1 MSSQYCA
8 RRLAYSALAITFV
21 FVMCAF
27 TAVAQQ
33 TSKTIT
39 THGQPEQQVTVQNGE
54 VVYVS
59 GNDLVVRNLDTGE
72 VTSFLVP
79 DTARATVDGREVSV
93 HDLKPGM
100 KLQRTITTTTMPST
114 VTTVQTVQG
123 RVWQITPPTSVILT
137 LPDGTNQR
145 YRIPKD
151 QKFTVNGQETDAF
164 HLKKGMNVSATV
176 VTEVPKTLVAEQK
189 TVTGQ
194 MPAPPPTPPMVGA
207 LLIIERPAPA
217 AAPTAPTSEVAA
229 AQPGPAKLPQTGS
242 ELPLLGLIGLLLSG
256 ASLGVKFLRR

>member
-1 MSSQYCA
+1 MSSPHLT
-8 RRLAYSALAITFV
+8 RTSAYSTLAMIFV
-21 FVMCAF
+21 FVMCCSA
-27 TAVAQQ
+27 AVAQETSQ
-33 TSKTIT
+33 TTMT
-39 THGQPEQQVTVQNGE
+39 QGQPEQQVTVQNGE

-72 VTSFLVP
+72 LRNFVVP
-79 DTARATVDGREVSV
+79 DSARVTVDGQQLSV

-100 KLQRTITTTTMPST
+100 KLQRTITTTTTPRT
-114 VTTVQTVQG
+114 VTTVTTIQG
-123 RVWQITPPTSVILT
+123 KVWHVSPPNSVILT
-137 LPDGTNQR
+137 LADGTNKQ

-151 QKFTVNGQETDAF
+151 QKFTINGKETDAF

-176 VTEVPKTLVAEQK
+176 VTEVPETHVAEQR

-207 LLIIERPAPA
+207 LLIEEPAEPAP
-217 AAPTAPTSEVAA
+217 PQVASA
-229 AQPGPAKLPQTGS
+229 EPGPSKLPQTGS

-256 ASLGVKFLRR
+256 TSLGMWLRRR